1 MDKYPATTN
10 MHNFDHS
17 HTKIELNFVATE
29 GLKNMLA
36 LTKQNSSITSE
47 VTVNIHL
54 ERGSYTITQAKE
66 AYQERKYWITTRRE
80 KILMILQIGNTRLII
95 KLLPSSLQ
103 FFILSYNKLL
113 TVYDK

>member
-54 ERGSYTITQAKE
+54 E
-66 AYQERKYWITTRRE
+66 
-80 KILMILQIGNTRLII
+80 
-95 KLLPSSLQ
+95 
-103 FFILSYNKLL
+103 
-113 TVYDK
+113 